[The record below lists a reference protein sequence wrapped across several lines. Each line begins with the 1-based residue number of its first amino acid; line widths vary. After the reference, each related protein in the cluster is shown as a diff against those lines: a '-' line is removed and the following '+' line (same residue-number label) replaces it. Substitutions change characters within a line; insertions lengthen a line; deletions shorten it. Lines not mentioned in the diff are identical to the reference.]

1 MKVAGL
7 GFRREATLASLR
19 DALIAAG
26 DHHDITAVATVDDKA
41 GETAIEVLARELNV
55 PVKAVTPDRLA
66 GVATLTQS
74 AVVKARY
81 GTGSVAE
88 ASALVAAG
96 HNARLIVTRAVSRDG
111 KATAAIAEGEGE

>member
-7 GFRREATLASLR
+7 GFRHKATLASLR

-26 DHHDITAVATVDDKA
+26 DHHDIAAVATVDDRA
-41 GETAIEVLARELNV
+41 GETAIGLLARELKV
-55 PVKAVTPDRLA
+55 PIKAVAPDRLA
-66 GVATLTQS
+66 GVSTLTQS
-74 AVVKARY
+74 AFVKARY

-96 HNARLIVTRAVSRDG
+96 RNARLIATRAVSRDG